1 MGRYT
6 ELNTFVQVAEKG
18 SFAAAAVNEGVTPAI
33 LGRRLDAL
41 EKRLGVK
48 LMHRSTRGLRL
59 TEAGERLLDRAKTV
73 LHEFDE
79 VEGDISNS
87 NLAVNGQLS
96 VSAPA
101 AFGRRHIAPHVYA
114 FKQRYP
120 ELNLNFN
127 FTDTVL
133 DLVNDGFDM
142 SIRIGEIL
150 DPTYVAIK
158 LFPNQRVVC
167 GTPEYFARCGMLHS
181 LDDLAQHNCLA
192 FSMQG
197 GQQRG
202 WTFQNQGRQVAIKVR
217 GDLACNDGE
226 LLLSWVKQGLGI
238 GWRSTWEIH
247 GELQRGE
254 LITALDEYA
263 LPAYN
268 IQAVFPQQRYL
279 PAKVRL
285 FIDYLKGLYQTPG
298 YWDKCYPLI

>member
-247 GELQRGE
+247 AELQRGE

-263 LPAYN
+263 LPAYD

-285 FIDYLKGLYQTPG
+285 FIDYLRGLYQTPG

>member
-48 LMHRSTRGLRL
+48 LVHRSTRGLKL
-59 TEAGERLLDRAKTV
+59 TDAGERLLERAKIV

-79 VEGDISNS
+79 IEGDISNS
-87 NLAVNGQLS
+87 NQAVNGQLS

-101 AFGRRHIAPHVYA
+101 SFGRRHIAPHIYA

-127 FTDTVL
+127 FTDTVI

-142 SIRIGEIL
+142 GIRIGEVL

-158 LFPNQRVVC
+158 LFPNRRVVC
-167 GTPEYFARCGMLHS
+167 GTPEYFARYGMLHS
-181 LDDLAQHNCLA
+181 LDDLAKHNCLA

-226 LLLSWVKQGLGI
+226 LLLWWVKQGLGI

-285 FIDYLKGLYQTPG
+285 FIDYLKALYQTPG
-298 YWDKCYPLI
+298 YWDKSYPLL

>member
-48 LMHRSTRGLRL
+48 LMHRSTRGLKL
-59 TEAGERLLDRAKTV
+59 TEAGERLLERAKIV

-79 VEGDISNS
+79 IEGDISNS

-268 IQAVFPQQRYL
+268 IQAVFPHQRYL

-285 FIDYLKGLYQTPG
+285 FIDYLKALYQTPG
-298 YWDKCYPLI
+298 YWDKSYPLI

>member
-41 EKRLGVK
+41 ERRLGVK
-48 LMHRSTRGLRL
+48 LMHRSTRGLKL
-59 TEAGERLLDRAKTV
+59 TEAGERLLERAKTV

-167 GTPEYFARCGMLHS
+167 GTPEYFSRCGMLHS
-181 LDDLAQHNCLA
+181 LDDLAKHNCLA

-285 FIDYLKGLYQTPG
+285 FIDYLKALYQTPG
-298 YWDKCYPLI
+298 YWDKTYPLI

>member
-48 LMHRSTRGLRL
+48 LMHRSTRALRL

-226 LLLSWVKQGLGI
+226 LLLSWVKQGLGRFMLNCSAASSLRR
-238 GWRSTWEIH
+238 WMNMRCRPTTS
-247 GELQRGE
+247 R
-254 LITALDEYA
+254 
-263 LPAYN
+263 PF
-268 IQAVFPQQRYL
+268 FPSNVICR
-279 PAKVRL
+279 RR
-285 FIDYLKGLYQTPG
+285 
-298 YWDKCYPLI
+298 